1 MRKLS
6 GNLFREIHG
15 WGNVNL
21 ASNIAKLLPTFVVAK
36 KKFVSMPGQLQY
48 DKLMIF

>member
-15 WGNVNL
+15 WGIVNL

-36 KKFVSMPGQLQY
+36 KK
-48 DKLMIF
+48 IFFDAWTTTI